1 MEDREK
7 EDLLF
12 LFCERN
18 VFYTLKGQS
27 SCLYRVLAPS
37 GMLSAN
43 SFLSSHLATEA
54 TLMRASETVRV
65 RPGRQAGESGTSP
78 NLDSQAKAMFPLP
91 SPSPS
96 LFSLLTTPSLL
107 MDRLGHTEHCCMGS
121 NAIRS
126 LPSRMIYLSHT
137 LCSVCRQ

>member
-1 MEDREK
+1 MEDRVRERGS
-7 EDLLF
+7 LF

-65 RPGRQAGESGTSP
+65 SGWPG
-78 NLDSQAKAMFPLP
+78 P
-91 SPSPS
+91 S
-96 LFSLLTTPSLL
+96 
-107 MDRLGHTEHCCMGS
+107 
-121 NAIRS
+121 
-126 LPSRMIYLSHT
+126 
-137 LCSVCRQ
+137 